1 MNSNL
6 FLVFSYITYGFSI
19 VPFLLICFF
28 YFKKND
34 INPILA
40 LISSVEFLVGT
51 FSILLNIYG
60 FGYIQE
66 QYVIY
71 NIIGIALWSF
81 LLLKINSNKILNY
94 IFFSLLII
102 ITLLSIYYQSNRMI
116 EFTSTILQ
124 FIFGII
130 LLSKS
135 LQKIEYHKEKVFFS
149 ASIGILVY
157 SFTVTNFFI
166 FKSEIVKCDISD
178 FSKLWM
184 VHQVA
189 SIVYYM
195 LLTISIWKSQKI

>member
-1 MNSNL
+1 MNSDL

-19 VPFLLICFF
+19 IPFLLICFF
-28 YFKKND
+28 YFKKNYL
-34 INPILA
+34 NPILT

-81 LLLKINSNKILNY
+81 LLLKINSNKNLNY
-94 IFFSLLII
+94 IFLSLLII
-102 ITLLSIYYQSNRMI
+102 ITLLSIYYQSNRTI

-130 LLSKS
+130 LLSRT
-135 LQKIEYHKEKVFFS
+135 LLKIEYHKEKVLFS

-189 SIVYYM
+189 SIIYYM

>member
-1 MNSNL
+1 MNSDL

-28 YFKKND
+28 IFKKNY

-51 FSILLNIYG
+51 FSILLNICG
-60 FGYIQE
+60 CGNIQE

-71 NIIGIALWSF
+71 NLIGIALWSF
-81 LLLKINSNKILNY
+81 LFLKIKPNKILSY

-102 ITLLSIYYQSNRMI
+102 ITLLSIFYQSQRTI
-116 EFTSTILQ
+116 EFISTILQ
-124 FIFGII
+124 FIFGIT
-130 LLSKS
+130 LLSKT
-135 LQKIEYHKEKVFFS
+135 LQKIEYHKEKVLFT

-189 SIVYYM
+189 AIIYYM

>member
-1 MNSNL
+1 MNSDL
-6 FLVFSYITYGFSI
+6 FLVFSYITYGISI
-19 VPFLLICFF
+19 IPFLLICFF
-28 YFKKND
+28 YFKKNYL
-34 INPILA
+34 NPILT

-81 LLLKINSNKILNY
+81 LLLKINSNKNLNY
-94 IFFSLLII
+94 IFLSLLII
-102 ITLLSIYYQSNRMI
+102 ITLLSIYYQSNRTI

-130 LLSKS
+130 LLSRT
-135 LQKIEYHKEKVFFS
+135 LLKIEYHKEKVLFS

-189 SIVYYM
+189 SIIYYM

>member
-28 YFKKND
+28 YLKKNY

-102 ITLLSIYYQSNRMI
+102 ITLLSIYYQSNRTI

-130 LLSKS
+130 LLSKT

-166 FKSEIVKCDISD
+166 FKSEIVKCNISD

>member
-66 QYVIY
+66 EYVIY